1 MTLIEYLAR
10 TLNAPE
16 NQVGVKR
23 SGRICGGLFDAFN
36 EFCTEIETQTAKLQP
51 SPGYEPWLIRHRTNP
66 TVARLMARVLV
77 RRGKRIATE
86 EKQLREIVD
95 ALRFLATS
103 RTSRPA
109 VFRRV
114 KILLNAWDQT
124 CLLQEL
130 LEKRNINASEFVG
143 LLRAYESND
152 TEAANRLTR
161 ATAQIHFSLRRGPKI
176 GMASAAHEAFIEFAV
191 KVVEP
196 RIYTWSDVE
205 EDYTD
210 PITEATRCE
219 FGSRRFNP
227 QSACRRLKRRAVPA

>member
-1 MTLIEYLAR
+1 L
-10 TLNAPE
+10 
-16 NQVGVKR
+16 
-23 SGRICGGLFDAFN
+23 
-36 EFCTEIETQTAKLQP
+36 
-51 SPGYEPWLIRHRTNP
+51 
-66 TVARLMARVLV
+66 
-77 RRGKRIATE
+77 
-86 EKQLREIVD
+86 
-95 ALRFLATS
+95 
-103 RTSRPA
+103 PA

-114 KILLNAWDQT
+114 KIFLNAWDQT

-130 LEKRNINASEFVG
+130 LENRNINASEFVG

-152 TEAANRLTR
+152 TEAADQLTR

-196 RIYTWSDVE
+196 GAYTWSDVE

-219 FGSRRFNP
+219 FGNRRFNP
-227 QSACRRLKRRAVPA
+227 QSACRRLRRRGVLA